1 MNDRE
6 EKVSDTEET
15 LICSTCGLKNINP
28 KTTFCS
34 DCGSKLSVSDSELPD
49 VLKGLFFAIGGFIGL
64 MLFGGL
70 AASIIP
76 DGINDLTVFLIL
88 LFSLMIGFLFGGLLG
103 NKLLRK
109 AWRRK

>member
-34 DCGSKLSVSDSELPD
+34 DCGSKLSISNSELPD
-49 VLKGLFFAIGGFIGL
+49 VLNCGSIVVLISSS
-64 MLFGGL
+64 L
-70 AASIIP
+70 AA
-76 DGINDLTVFLIL
+76 
-88 LFSLMIGFLFGGLLG
+88 
-103 NKLLRK
+103 
-109 AWRRK
+109 